1 MSSHPLSKYAKIL
14 KNYASAT
21 TANLSEFNHQADVT
35 IGGIIDTMKE
45 ILTKKGDKMA
55 FLSLQDLNGSCE
67 TVVFPTVY
75 KAAGALIQKDALVF
89 VKGKVDARD
98 DVAKL
103 LADEIIPL
111 EEVPKRYTRMIAIN
125 IKTAGLGAETLQDL
139 RKILQTHKG
148 GTPVYLTL
156 QDPQGKMTILD
167 SGDNLKVAVS
177 DILFEDLDRLLGE
190 NSVKIRS

>member
-1 MSSHPLSKYAKIL
+1 
-14 KNYASAT
+14 
-21 TANLSEFNHQADVT
+21 
-35 IGGIIDTMKE
+35 MKE

-67 TVVFPTVY
+67 TVVFPSVY

-103 LADEIIPL
+103 LADEIVPL
-111 EEVPKRYTRMIAIN
+111 EEVPKRYTRMIAVN
-125 IKTAGLGAETLQDL
+125 LKTAGLGTEVLQEV
-139 RKILQTHKG
+139 RRILMAHKG
-148 GTPVYLTL
+148 STPVYLTL
-156 QDPQGKMTILD
+156 QDPRGRMTVLD
-167 SGDNLKVAVS
+167 SGDNLKVSTS
-177 DILFEDLDRLLGE
+177 DVLFEELERLLGE

>member
-1 MSSHPLSKYAKIL
+1 M
-14 KNYASAT
+14 
-21 TANLSEFNHQADVT
+21 T

-55 FLSLQDLNGSCE
+55 FLSLQDLNGACE

-177 DILFEDLDRLLGE
+177 DTLFEELDRLLGE